1 MADFQKQKVQWFPG
15 HMAKTRRQIKEML
28 PLVDGVVELLD
39 ARVPYS
45 SANPELDTLVR
56 GKPRIVLLNKCDVAD
71 PAATKRWIAAFEAQG
86 KTALAVDCR
95 SGKGLSAFLPTV
107 QQVLKKTIEKNTQR
121 GMAGKPLRLMVVG
134 IPNTGKSSFINRMA
148 GKNRA
153 KVADKAG
160 VTRQN
165 QWFAVGGG
173 IELLDT
179 PGILWPKFDDPEVGK
194 RLAFTGAVKDDV
206 LDIEELACYLMDYL
220 AAHYA
225 DTLTERYKIEVEPGD
240 TGYELLEKAG
250 RKRGFLISGGEV
262 DTERMAKILLDE
274 FRAGKLGRFTLE
286 TAPTEEVTP

>member
-179 PGILWPKFDDPEVGK
+179 PGILWPKFEDPEVGLH
-194 RLAFTGAVKDDV
+194 LAYTGAVKDDI
-206 LDIEELACYLMDYL
+206 LDTEGLALRLMELLWARYPQALRD
-220 AAHYA
+220 
-225 DTLTERYKIEVEPGD
+225 RYKLDGLPED
-240 TGYELLEKAG
+240 AQGYALLEAAG
-250 RKRGFLISGGEV
+250 RKRGFLLARGEI
-262 DTERMAKILLDE
+262 DTERMARVLLEE
-274 FRAGKLGRFTLE
+274 FRSCKLGRFTLE
-286 TAPTEEVTP
+286 MPEEKV

>member
-121 GMAGKPLRLMVVG
+121 GRAGKPLRL
-134 IPNTGKSSFINRMA
+134 SQR
-148 GKNRA
+148 
-153 KVADKAG
+153 
-160 VTRQN
+160 RQK
-165 QWFAVGGG
+165 
-173 IELLDT
+173 LLYQ
-179 PGILWPKFDDPEVGK
+179 P
-194 RLAFTGAVKDDV
+194 
-206 LDIEELACYLMDYL
+206 Y
-220 AAHYA
+220 
-225 DTLTERYKIEVEPGD
+225 
-240 TGYELLEKAG
+240 G
-250 RKRGFLISGGEV
+250 R
-262 DTERMAKILLDE
+262 
-274 FRAGKLGRFTLE
+274 
-286 TAPTEEVTP
+286 

>member
-165 QWFAVGGG
+165 Q
-173 IELLDT
+173 
-179 PGILWPKFDDPEVGK
+179 FDDPEVGD
-194 RLAFTGAVKDDV
+194 RLAFIGSVKDEVTD
-206 LDIEELACYLMDYL
+206 LE
-220 AAHYA
+220 
-225 DTLTERYKIEVEPGD
+225 TLTCRLLEVLGRTRPQAITQRYGIEVDEYMQGW
-240 TGYELLEKAG
+240 EILEAIG
-250 RKRGFLISGGEV
+250 RKRGFLMRGGEIDYNRSAV
-262 DTERMAKILLDE
+262 IVADE
-274 FRAGKLGRFTLE
+274 FRGGKLGRMTLE
-286 TAPTEEVTP
+286 LPE